1 MSDPTGFSTEAVIR
15 PPDEAAISPATP
27 SAPEGGEP
35 PSGRLA
41 GVRLAAGITR
51 RYATVVL
58 LLALILIFS
67 LLSPDFLTTKNWTD
81 LLVTQTVTACIS
93 FGALFPL
100 IVGEFDLSLGY
111 MAGFITM
118 LGAYVGSQGFG
129 GAEVIVLMLAAGI
142 VVGLVNGILTV
153 RFQISSFISTLGVG
167 IVLSGAVLAI
177 SNGQVIFAGIP
188 RIVTDIGRN
197 TFLGLAIAVWLVVV
211 IAVILLYVLEY
222 TPLGRQW
229 YAVGGS
235 ERVAFL
241 AGLATKRLKIL
252 AFIVAGLLVGVA
264 SIFSLGS
271 SGAANPSFGPEL
283 LLPAYAA
290 AFLGV
295 TTYRLGYYNVPGTV
309 VAILVLAVG
318 FNGLSLLGV
327 PFWGQPL
334 FNGAVLLVA
343 VLAARAEARHVRVG

>member
-1 MSDPTGFSTEAVIR
+1 MSDPTGFSASGVIQSHQ
-15 PPDEAAISPATP
+15 PPAPTPPAPPAGRTP
-27 SAPEGGEP
+27 SAPR
-35 PSGRLA
+35 SASIRVIA
-41 GVRLAAGITR
+41 GVTR

-58 LLALILIFS
+58 LLVLIVVFS
-67 LLSPDFLTTKNWTD
+67 LLTPTFLTTKNWTD

-100 IVGEFDLSLGY
+100 VVGEFDLSLGY

-118 LGAYVGSQGFG
+118 LGAYVGSQGGG
-129 GAEVIVLMLAAGI
+129 GAEVILVMLAAGV
-142 VVGLVNGILTV
+142 VVGLLNGVLTV

-167 IVLSGAVLAI
+167 IILSGAVLAI
-177 SNGQVIFAGIP
+177 SDGQVIFAGVP
-188 RIVTDIGRN
+188 KIVTDIGRHD
-197 TFLGLAIAVWLVVV
+197 LGGVAIAVWLVLA
-211 IAVILLYVLEY
+211 IAIALLYLLEY
-222 TPLGRQW
+222 TPIGRQW

-241 AGLATKRLKIL
+241 AGLPTRRLKVL
-252 AFIVAGLLVGVA
+252 AFIVAGLLVGVG
-264 SIFSLGS
+264 SIFALGS
-271 SGAANPSFGPEL
+271 SGAANPTFGPEL

-327 PFWGQPL
+327 PFWGQPF